1 MDKISE
7 NIDWQIAYW
16 YIQGLSTTEIGKK
29 VGMHRSTIYRRL
41 QKNSVQA
48 IINSFRNEMM
58 QNLFAGMLGLG
69 REIISNY
76 HIKVKNNKVSPSE
89 MNGFLRVLFQ
99 MSQKEVPIAFENPT
113 LIAYMNNMK
122 DFEIDPLKK
131 IELEDC
137 LLYTPPSPRDAT
149 LSRMPSS
156 A

>member
-76 HIKVKNNKVSPSE
+76 HIKVKNNQVSPSE

-131 IELEDC
+131 IELEEE
-137 LLYTPPSPRDAT
+137 
-149 LSRMPSS
+149 
-156 A
+156 

>member
-58 QNLFAGMLGLG
+58 QNLFGGMLGLG
-69 REIISNY
+69 REIISKY

-131 IELEDC
+131 IELEEE
-137 LLYTPPSPRDAT
+137 
-149 LSRMPSS
+149 
-156 A
+156 

>member
-69 REIISNY
+69 REVISNY
-76 HIKVKNNKVSPSE
+76 HIKIKNNQVSPSE

-122 DFEIDPLKK
+122 DFEIEPLKK
-131 IELEDC
+131 IELEEE
-137 LLYTPPSPRDAT
+137 
-149 LSRMPSS
+149 
-156 A
+156 

>member
-99 MSQKEVPIAFENPT
+99 MSQKEVPIAFENQT

-122 DFEIDPLKK
+122 DFEIEPLKK
-131 IELEDC
+131 IELEEE
-137 LLYTPPSPRDAT
+137 
-149 LSRMPSS
+149 
-156 A
+156 

>member
-113 LIAYMNNMK
+113 LIAYMNNMN
-122 DFEIDPLKK
+122 DFEIEPLKK
-131 IELEDC
+131 IELEEE
-137 LLYTPPSPRDAT
+137 
-149 LSRMPSS
+149 
-156 A
+156 

>member
-16 YIQGLSTTEIGKK
+16 YIQGLSTIEIGKK
-29 VGMHRSTIYRRL
+29 VGMHRSSIYRRL

-48 IINSFRNEMM
+48 IVNSFRNEMF

-76 HIKVKNNKVSPSE
+76 HLKIKNNQVSPSE

-99 MSQKEVPIAFENPT
+99 MSQKEEPIAFENST
-113 LIAYMNNMK
+113 LIAYMNNKK
-122 DFEIDPLKK
+122 DFNVDPLDT
-131 IELEDC
+131 I
-137 LLYTPPSPRDAT
+137 
-149 LSRMPSS
+149 RMEEE
-156 A
+156 

>member
-76 HIKVKNNKVSPSE
+76 HIKVKNNKVTPSE

-99 MSQKEVPIAFENPT
+99 MTQKEVPIAFENPT

-131 IELEDC
+131 IELEEE
-137 LLYTPPSPRDAT
+137 
-149 LSRMPSS
+149 
-156 A
+156 

>member
-29 VGMHRSTIYRRL
+29 VGMHRSSIYRRL

-48 IINSFRNEMM
+48 IINSFRNEMV

-69 REIISNY
+69 REDISNY
-76 HIKVKNNKVSPSE
+76 HIKIKNNRVSPSE

-113 LIAYMNNMK
+113 HIAYKNNMK
-122 DFEIDPLKK
+122 DFEIDPLD
-131 IELEDC
+131 II
-137 LLYTPPSPRDAT
+137 
-149 LSRMPSS
+149 RMEEE
-156 A
+156 

>member
-122 DFEIDPLKK
+122 DFEIEPLKK
-131 IELEDC
+131 IELEEE
-137 LLYTPPSPRDAT
+137 
-149 LSRMPSS
+149 
-156 A
+156 

>member
-1 MDKISE
+1 MDKISA

-122 DFEIDPLKK
+122 DFEIEPLKK
-131 IELEDC
+131 IELEEE
-137 LLYTPPSPRDAT
+137 
-149 LSRMPSS
+149 
-156 A
+156 

>member
-113 LIAYMNNMK
+113 LIAYMINMK
-122 DFEIDPLKK
+122 DFEIEPLKK
-131 IELEDC
+131 IELEEE
-137 LLYTPPSPRDAT
+137 
-149 LSRMPSS
+149 
-156 A
+156 

>member
-29 VGMHRSTIYRRL
+29 VGMHRSSIYRRL

-48 IINSFRNEMM
+48 IIKSFRNEMV

-69 REIISNY
+69 REVISNY
-76 HIKVKNNKVSPSE
+76 HIKIKNNQVSPSE

-113 LIAYMNNMK
+113 LIAYKNNMK
-122 DFEIDPLKK
+122 NFEIDPLD
-131 IELEDC
+131 II
-137 LLYTPPSPRDAT
+137 
-149 LSRMPSS
+149 RMEEE
-156 A
+156 

>member
-16 YIQGLSTTEIGKK
+16 YIQGLSTIEIGKK
-29 VGMHRSTIYRRL
+29 VGMHRSSIYRRL

-48 IINSFRNEMM
+48 IVNSFRNEMF

-76 HIKVKNNKVSPSE
+76 HKKIKNNQVSPSE

-99 MSQKEVPIAFENPT
+99 MSQKEDPIAFENST
-113 LIAYMNNMK
+113 LIAYMNNKK
-122 DFEIDPLKK
+122 DFNVDPLDT
-131 IELEDC
+131 IRMEDE
-137 LLYTPPSPRDAT
+137 
-149 LSRMPSS
+149 
-156 A
+156 

>member
-1 MDKISE
+1 
-7 NIDWQIAYW
+7 
-16 YIQGLSTTEIGKK
+16 
-29 VGMHRSTIYRRL
+29 
-41 QKNSVQA
+41 
-48 IINSFRNEMM
+48 MM

-89 MNGFLRVLFQ
+89 MNGFLRFLFQ

-131 IELEDC
+131 IELEEE
-137 LLYTPPSPRDAT
+137 
-149 LSRMPSS
+149 
-156 A
+156 

>member
-16 YIQGLSTTEIGKK
+16 YIQGLSTIEIGKK
-29 VGMHRSTIYRRL
+29 VGMHRSSIYRRL

-48 IINSFRNEMM
+48 IVNSFRNEMF

-76 HIKVKNNKVSPSE
+76 HIKIKNNQVSPSE
-89 MNGFLRVLFQ
+89 MNGFLRILFQ
-99 MSQKEVPIAFENPT
+99 MSQKEVPIALENPT

-122 DFEIDPLKK
+122 DFDKDPLDT
-131 IELEDC
+131 I
-137 LLYTPPSPRDAT
+137 
-149 LSRMPSS
+149 RMEEE
-156 A
+156 

>member
-76 HIKVKNNKVSPSE
+76 HIKDKNNKVSPSE

-122 DFEIDPLKK
+122 DFEIEPLKK
-131 IELEDC
+131 IELEEE
-137 LLYTPPSPRDAT
+137 
-149 LSRMPSS
+149 
-156 A
+156 

>member
-69 REIISNY
+69 REVISNY

-122 DFEIDPLKK
+122 DFEIEPLKK
-131 IELEDC
+131 IELEEE
-137 LLYTPPSPRDAT
+137 
-149 LSRMPSS
+149 
-156 A
+156 

>member
-76 HIKVKNNKVSPSE
+76 HIKVKNNKVSPTE

-122 DFEIDPLKK
+122 DFEIEPLKK
-131 IELEDC
+131 IELEEE
-137 LLYTPPSPRDAT
+137 
-149 LSRMPSS
+149 
-156 A
+156 

>member
-29 VGMHRSTIYRRL
+29 VGMHRSSIYRRL

-48 IINSFRNEMM
+48 IINSFRNEMV

-69 REIISNY
+69 REVISNY
-76 HIKVKNNKVSPSE
+76 HIKIKNNQVSPSE

-113 LIAYMNNMK
+113 LIAYKNNMK
-122 DFEIDPLKK
+122 NFEIDPLD
-131 IELEDC
+131 II
-137 LLYTPPSPRDAT
+137 
-149 LSRMPSS
+149 RMDEE
-156 A
+156 

>member
-16 YIQGLSTTEIGKK
+16 YIQGLSTIEIGKK
-29 VGMHRSTIYRRL
+29 VGMHRSSIYRRL

-48 IINSFRNEMM
+48 IVNSFRNEMF

-76 HIKVKNNKVSPSE
+76 HKKIKNNQVSPSE

-99 MSQKEVPIAFENPT
+99 MSQKEEPIAFENST
-113 LIAYMNNMK
+113 LIAYMNNKK
-122 DFEIDPLKK
+122 DFNVDPLDT
-131 IELEDC
+131 I
-137 LLYTPPSPRDAT
+137 
-149 LSRMPSS
+149 RMEEE
-156 A
+156 

>member
-29 VGMHRSTIYRRL
+29 VGMHRSSIYRRL

-48 IINSFRNEMM
+48 IINSFRNEMV

-69 REIISNY
+69 REVISNY
-76 HIKVKNNKVSPSE
+76 HIKIKNNQVSPSE

-113 LIAYMNNMK
+113 LIAYKNNMK
-122 DFEIDPLKK
+122 DFEIDPLD
-131 IELEDC
+131 II
-137 LLYTPPSPRDAT
+137 
-149 LSRMPSS
+149 RMDEE
-156 A
+156 

>member
-1 MDKISE
+1 MTTFSAVKIIYMDKISE

-29 VGMHRSTIYRRL
+29 VGMHRSSIYRRL

-48 IINSFRNEMM
+48 IVNSFRNEMV

-69 REIISNY
+69 REVISNY
-76 HIKVKNNKVSPSE
+76 HIKIKNNQVSPSE

-113 LIAYMNNMK
+113 LIAYKNNMK
-122 DFEIDPLKK
+122 DFEIDPLDIIKM
-131 IELEDC
+131 EEE
-137 LLYTPPSPRDAT
+137 
-149 LSRMPSS
+149 
-156 A
+156 

>member
-29 VGMHRSTIYRRL
+29 VGLHRSTIYRRL

-69 REIISNY
+69 REIISKY

-99 MSQKEVPIAFENPT
+99 MTQKEVPIAFENPT

-122 DFEIDPLKK
+122 DLEIDPLKK
-131 IELEDC
+131 IELEEE
-137 LLYTPPSPRDAT
+137 
-149 LSRMPSS
+149 
-156 A
+156 

>member
-58 QNLFAGMLGLG
+58 QNLFAGILGLG

-122 DFEIDPLKK
+122 DFEIEPLKK
-131 IELEDC
+131 IELEEE
-137 LLYTPPSPRDAT
+137 
-149 LSRMPSS
+149 
-156 A
+156 

>member
-29 VGMHRSTIYRRL
+29 VGMHRSSIYRRL

-48 IINSFRNEMM
+48 IINSFRNEMV

-69 REIISNY
+69 REVISNY
-76 HIKVKNNKVSPSE
+76 HIKIKNNQVSPSE

-113 LIAYMNNMK
+113 LIAYKNNMK
-122 DFEIDPLKK
+122 DFEIDPLDIIKM
-131 IELEDC
+131 EEE
-137 LLYTPPSPRDAT
+137 
-149 LSRMPSS
+149 
-156 A
+156 

>member
-29 VGMHRSTIYRRL
+29 VGLHRSTIYRRL

-76 HIKVKNNKVSPSE
+76 HIKVKNNKVTPSE

-131 IELEDC
+131 IELEEE
-137 LLYTPPSPRDAT
+137 
-149 LSRMPSS
+149 
-156 A
+156 

>member
-113 LIAYMNNMK
+113 IIAYMNNMK
-122 DFEIDPLKK
+122 DFEIEPLKK
-131 IELEDC
+131 IELEEE
-137 LLYTPPSPRDAT
+137 
-149 LSRMPSS
+149 
-156 A
+156 

>member
-29 VGMHRSTIYRRL
+29 VGMHRSSIYRRL

-48 IINSFRNEMM
+48 IINSFRNEMV

-69 REIISNY
+69 REVISNY
-76 HIKVKNNKVSPSE
+76 HIKIKNNKVSPSE

-122 DFEIDPLKK
+122 DFEIEPLKK
-131 IELEDC
+131 IELEEE
-137 LLYTPPSPRDAT
+137 
-149 LSRMPSS
+149 
-156 A
+156 